1 MFTHTI
7 LAQLYI
13 HEFGRKQF
21 TVVAS
26 TLCTMYYCRCSADA
40 LCAGNPKR
48 AKRVM
53 FVILCLAL
61 AWLAVMEA
69 VTLGLKDYIPKV
81 FTSDPNILNAFTVQ
95 MYAVA
100 ATIFLDTMNGTL
112 AGTIVGAGWQG
123 KGLFLNVLCYWVVGT
138 PLAVVLTLV
147 VHLGALGYWLGQV
160 SGGFLLFCSYI
171 ILIATLNWNKQSELA
186 QKIAALQEKGHKS
199 QDCTNSPPID
209 KSESK
214 SNVDN
219 AIAHDEDTSSNSGS
233 GLTLKN
239 YPKPVLEPTAASSPK
254 GETRST
260 TGETSSPTEET
271 SSPTGETSS
280 PTGETS
286 SRTGKTSSP
295 MGEKRQS
302 TEHNHSATES
312 KGMMKSGSMC
322 SLGWKVIVFRILT
335 VGICL
340 ILCVG
345 AIVISQIFVYERAP
359 CNAPIVGNET
369 KILQTVSTSVPGLT
383 ITTSTVVNT
392 AAHLLSPTPTPT
404 PQAMRSNQQLLLFRK

>member
-1 MFTHTI
+1 
-7 LAQLYI
+7 
-13 HEFGRKQF
+13 
-21 TVVAS
+21 
-26 TLCTMYYCRCSADA
+26 MYYCCCSADA

-53 FVILCLAL
+53 FVILCLTL

-81 FTSDPNILNAFTVQ
+81 FTSDPTILNAFNLQ

-123 KGLFLNVLCYWVVGT
+123 IGIFLNVLCYWVLGI

-147 VHLGALGYWLGQV
+147 VHFGALGYWLGQV

-171 ILIATLNWNKQSELA
+171 ILIATLNWKKQSELA
-186 QKIAALQEKGHKS
+186 QKIAALREKDHDS
-199 QDCTNSPPID
+199 QDCTNSTPTD
-209 KSESK
+209 KS
-214 SNVDN
+214 
-219 AIAHDEDTSSNSGS
+219 
-233 GLTLKN
+233 
-239 YPKPVLEPTAASSPK
+239 ASSL
-254 GETRST
+254 
-260 TGETSSPTEET
+260 
-271 SSPTGETSS
+271 TGETSS
-280 PTGETS
+280 PTGEN
-286 SRTGKTSSP
+286 
-295 MGEKRQS
+295 RQS
-302 TEHNHSATES
+302 TEHNRSATES

-322 SLGWKVIVFRILT
+322 SLGWKVIVFRIFT

-345 AIVISQIFVYERAP
+345 AIVISRMFVYQQAP

-369 KILQTVSTSVPGLT
+369 EIFQTLSTSVAGLT
-383 ITTSTVVNT
+383 ITTSTVANV
-392 AAHLLSPTPTPT
+392 AAHLPLLTPTPT
-404 PQAMRSNQQLLLFRK
+404 PQAM

>member
-1 MFTHTI
+1 
-7 LAQLYI
+7 
-13 HEFGRKQF
+13 
-21 TVVAS
+21 
-26 TLCTMYYCRCSADA
+26 MYYCCCSADA

-81 FTSDPNILNAFTVQ
+81 FTSDPNILNAFNLQ
-95 MYAVA
+95 IFAVA
-100 ATIFLDTMNGTL
+100 VTIFLDTMNGTL

-123 KGLFLNVLCYWVVGT
+123 KGLFLNVLCYWVVGA

-199 QDCTNSPPID
+199 QECTNSPPID
-209 KSESK
+209 KSESIN
-214 SNVDN
+214 NVDN

-254 GETRST
+254 GETSST

-286 SRTGKTSSP
+286 SP
-295 MGEKRQS
+295 MGEKRQN

-345 AIVISQIFVYERAP
+345 AIVISRIFVYERAP

-369 KILQTVSTSVPGLT
+369 KILQTLSTSVPGLT
-383 ITTSTVVNT
+383 ITTSTVANA
-392 AAHLLSPTPTPT
+392 AAHLSSPTPTPT

>member
-1 MFTHTI
+1 
-7 LAQLYI
+7 
-13 HEFGRKQF
+13 
-21 TVVAS
+21 
-26 TLCTMYYCRCSADA
+26 MYYCCCSADA

-53 FVILCLAL
+53 FVILCLTL

-81 FTSDPNILNAFTVQ
+81 FTSDPTILNAFNLQ

-123 KGLFLNVLCYWVVGT
+123 IGIFFNVLCYWVLGI

-147 VHLGALGYWLGQV
+147 VHFGALGYWLGQV

-171 ILIATLNWNKQSELA
+171 ILIATLNWKKQSELA
-186 QKIAALQEKGHKS
+186 QKIAALQEKDHDS
-199 QDCTNSPPID
+199 QDCTNSTPTD
-209 KSESK
+209 KS
-214 SNVDN
+214 
-219 AIAHDEDTSSNSGS
+219 
-233 GLTLKN
+233 
-239 YPKPVLEPTAASSPK
+239 ASSL
-254 GETRST
+254 
-260 TGETSSPTEET
+260 
-271 SSPTGETSS
+271 TGETSS
-280 PTGETS
+280 PTGEN
-286 SRTGKTSSP
+286 
-295 MGEKRQS
+295 RQS
-302 TEHNHSATES
+302 TEHNRSATES

-322 SLGWKVIVFRILT
+322 SLGWKVIVLRIFT

-345 AIVISQIFVYERAP
+345 AIVISRMFIYQHAP

-369 KILQTVSTSVPGLT
+369 EIFQTLSTSVAGLT
-383 ITTSTVVNT
+383 ITTSTVANV
-392 AAHLLSPTPTPT
+392 AAHLPLLTPTPT
-404 PQAMRSNQQLLLFRK
+404 PQAM

>member
-1 MFTHTI
+1 
-7 LAQLYI
+7 
-13 HEFGRKQF
+13 
-21 TVVAS
+21 
-26 TLCTMYYCRCSADA
+26 MYYCCCSADA

-81 FTSDPNILNAFTVQ
+81 FTSDPTILNAFNLQ

-123 KGLFLNVLCYWVVGT
+123 IGIFLNVLCYWVLGT

-147 VHLGALGYWLGQV
+147 VHFGALGYWLGQV

-171 ILIATLNWNKQSELA
+171 ILIATLNWKKQSELA
-186 QKIAALQEKGHKS
+186 QKIAALQEKGHNS
-199 QDCTNSPPID
+199 QDCTNIPPID
-209 KSESK
+209 QSESIN
-214 SNVDN
+214 NVDN

-233 GLTLKN
+233 GFTLKN
-239 YPKPVLEPTAASSPK
+239 YPKPALEPTAASSPK
-254 GETRST
+254 GETSST

-271 SSPTGETSS
+271 TSPTGETSS

-286 SRTGKTSSP
+286 SP
-295 MGEKRQS
+295 MGEKRQN

-345 AIVISQIFVYERAP
+345 AIVISRMFVYERAP
-359 CNAPIVGNET
+359 CNAPIVGNKTE
-369 KILQTVSTSVPGLT
+369 ILQTVSTSVPSLT
-383 ITTSTVVNT
+383 ITTSTVADT
-392 AAHLLSPTPTPT
+392 AAHLPSLTPTPT
-404 PQAMRSNQQLLLFRK
+404 PQTMRSNQQLLLFRK

>member
-1 MFTHTI
+1 
-7 LAQLYI
+7 
-13 HEFGRKQF
+13 
-21 TVVAS
+21 
-26 TLCTMYYCRCSADA
+26 MYYCRCSADA

-239 YPKPVLEPTAASSPK
+239 YPKPVLEPTAASSTK
-254 GETRST
+254 G
-260 TGETSSPTEET
+260 ET

-280 PTGETS
+280 PTGE
-286 SRTGKTSSP
+286 
-295 MGEKRQS
+295 KRQN
-302 TEHNHSATES
+302 TEHNQSATES

-369 KILQTVSTSVPGLT
+369 KILQTLSTSVPGLT
-383 ITTSTVVNT
+383 ITTSTVVNA
-392 AAHLLSPTPTPT
+392 AAHLSSPTPTPT
-404 PQAMRSNQQLLLFRK
+404 PQAMQSNQQLLLFRK

>member
-100 ATIFLDTMNGTL
+100 ATIFLDTMNGAL

-138 PLAVVLTLV
+138 PLAVVLTLI

-254 GETRST
+254 GET
-260 TGETSSPTEET
+260 

-280 PTGETS
+280 PTGE
-286 SRTGKTSSP
+286 
-295 MGEKRQS
+295 KRQN
-302 TEHNHSATES
+302 TEHNQSATES

-345 AIVISQIFVYERAP
+345 AIVISRIFVYERAP

-369 KILQTVSTSVPGLT
+369 KILQTLSTSVPGLT
-383 ITTSTVVNT
+383 ITTSTVVNA
-392 AAHLLSPTPTPT
+392 AAHLSSPTPTPT
-404 PQAMRSNQQLLLFRK
+404 PQAMQSNQQLLLFRK

>member
-1 MFTHTI
+1 MFVTLGHLFHYTSNR
-7 LAQLYI
+7 
-13 HEFGRKQF
+13 HERLKVCCTRFDEKLGYGKRPL
-21 TVVAS
+21 TVSA
-26 TLCTMYYCRCSADA
+26 LMICTMYYCHVSADT

-53 FVILCLAL
+53 YAVICLSL
-61 AWLAVMEA
+61 AWLVVMEA
-69 VTLGLKDYIPKV
+69 VTLGLKDYIPKAY
-81 FTSDPNILNAFTVQ
+81 TSDPTILNAFNLQ

-100 ATIFLDTMNGTL
+100 ATIFLDTMNGAL
-112 AGTIVGAGWQG
+112 AGTIVGAGWQNIG
-123 KGLFLNVLCYWVVGT
+123 IFLNLLCYWVLGT

-147 VHLGALGYWLGQV
+147 VHFGALGYWLGQV
-160 SGGFLLFCSYI
+160 SGAFLLFCSYI
-171 ILIATLNWNKQSELA
+171 ILIAALNWKKQSDLA
-186 QKIAALQEKGHKS
+186 QKMAALQEKKQKT
-199 QDCTNSPPID
+199 QDSTNSTPID
-209 KSESK
+209 KPGSK
-214 SNVDN
+214 NDDDH
-219 AIAHDEDTSSNSGS
+219 HDKDTSSHSETGS
-233 GLTLKN
+233 ISN
-239 YPKPVLEPTAASSPK
+239 NHSKPALEHDGA
-254 GETRST
+254 
-260 TGETSSPTEET
+260 SSPTEET

-286 SRTGKTSSP
+286 SPTEETSSP
-295 MGEKRQS
+295 TGEKRQN
-302 TEHNHSATES
+302 TENNHSATES

-369 KILQTVSTSVPGLT
+369 KILQTLSTSVPGLT
-383 ITTSTVVNT
+383 ITTSTVADT
-392 AAHLLSPTPTPT
+392 ATHLLSPTPTPT